1 MSQEVELFRRGKEV
15 LGKNAGGM
23 IVKLLKAKSNE
34 VAAARV
40 VIEMASMK
48 ENSRE
53 YVGAAIR
60 GRDRDEMGAA
70 MQPGYGDDWG

>member
-1 MSQEVELFRRGKEV
+1 MTQETELFQRGKEV
-15 LGKNAGGM
+15 LGKNAGGL
-23 IVKLLKAKSNE
+23 IVKLLKAKSNQ
-34 VAAARV
+34 VSAARV

-48 ENSRE
+48 ENPRE

-60 GRDRDEMGAA
+60 GGERDEMGAQ

>member
-1 MSQEVELFRRGKEV
+1 MSQEIELFQRGKEI
-15 LGKNAGGM
+15 LGKNAGGL
-23 IVKLLKAKSNE
+23 IAKLLKAKSGQ

-48 ENSRE
+48 ENPRE

-60 GRDRDEMGAA
+60 GGERDEMGAA
-70 MQPGYGDDWG
+70 MAPGWGDDWG